1 MEFSI
6 PTSKEELFQQGKY
19 FAMAAAGLGAISL
32 VNRGITM
39 KTKPLPQLS
48 IPDMDAIYT
57 DYDMVQALKIME
69 HWSKLNP
76 IFYEQIVI
84 YLDNMLNIERSI
96 ITKETFPTLKGLD
109 CAYQNFRLA
118 IKYLTDYRETIQ
130 QYCGADD
137 VSAFDPFLKIV
148 YTRAQEHFLTIVNKC
163 RHFDTK
169 QYIASAQQRVE
180 QIIATR

>member
-1 MEFSI
+1 MDFSI
-6 PTSKEELFQQGKY
+6 PTTKEELYQQGKY
-19 FAMAAAGLGAISL
+19 FAMMAAGIGAVGL
-32 VNRGITM
+32 VKNAITI
-39 KTKPLPQLS
+39 KTKAMPQLS
-48 IPDMDAIYT
+48 IPDMDAIYM

-96 ITKETFPTLKGLD
+96 LTKETFPTLKGLD

-118 IKYLTDYRETIQ
+118 IKYLTDYRETIL
-130 QYCGADD
+130 QYCGSDD
-137 VSAFDPFLKIV
+137 VSAFDPFLKVV
-148 YTRAQEHFLTIVNKC
+148 YTRAQDHFLTIVNKC

-169 QYIASAQQRVE
+169 HYITSAQQRVA
-180 QIIATR
+180 QIVSSQ